1 MFRVSETGAL
11 MHTLTEPQWSR
22 EWDGVRNLLCVRL
35 DAIGDVLM
43 TGPALRALRANHP
56 ERRLT
61 LLTSPYGA
69 TIARLMP
76 EVDQIIEYAAP
87 WMKAT
92 PQRADAQHEYRM
104 IDALRAQAFDAAVIF
119 TVCTQS
125 PLPAALL
132 CYLAGIPRCLAHC
145 HENPYQLISHWVID
159 PEPQH
164 VARHEVQRQL
174 DLVTH
179 VGARC
184 SDRNLALRIPSA
196 ALCRARDELARA
208 GVVETAPRVV
218 VHPGATA
225 PSRRYPPEHFAAAAR
240 LLYQAT
246 GCQLVFTGSA
256 DERDLIERI
265 RAAADVPSVSLAGR
279 LELAELA
286 ATLSLG
292 HLLLVNN
299 TGPAHM
305 AAALGVPVVDLYAQT
320 NLQHTPW
327 EVEHRL
333 LYHEVPCRGCLKSIC
348 PQGHH
353 DCLRRVPP
361 ERVAAAA
368 EELLRPRMRA
378 GLWPTAVCSLIAD
391 VGAPRADLNY
401 GALPPT

>member
-1 MFRVSETGAL
+1 MHAL
-11 MHTLTEPQWSR
+11 TDPPWSH
-22 EWDGVRNLLCVRL
+22 EWDRVRNILCVRL

-43 TGPALRALRANHP
+43 TGPALRALRVGHP

-69 TIARLMP
+69 SIARLMP
-76 EVDQIIEYAAP
+76 EVDAVIEYAAP

-104 IDALRAQAFDAAVIF
+104 IERLRAHGYDAAVIF

-132 CYLAGIPRCLAHC
+132 GYLAGIPRCLAHC

-174 DLVTH
+174 DLVAQ

-184 SDRNLALRIPSA
+184 SDRGLALRIPAA
-196 ALCRARDELARA
+196 ALRRARDEMGRA
-208 GVVETAPRVV
+208 GVTEATPRVI

-225 PSRRYPPEHFAAAAR
+225 PSRRYPAEHFAAAVE
-240 LLYQAT
+240 LLHEAT
-246 GCQLVFTGSA
+246 GCQIVFTGGA
-256 DERDLIERI
+256 DEQELIERI
-265 RAAADVPSVSLAGR
+265 RARAATPSVSLAGR

-286 ATLSLG
+286 AAISLCD
-292 HLLLVNN
+292 LVVVNN

-305 AAALGVPVVDLYAQT
+305 AAALGIPVVDLYAQT

-361 ERVAAAA
+361 QRVAAAA
-368 EELLRPRMRA
+368 EELLRARAMPAGAGIRPAGAQRMSA
-378 GLWPTAVCSLIAD
+378 GAAPTAV
-391 VGAPRADLNY
+391 
-401 GALPPT
+401 